1 MTTTEDPPSL
11 YDEVNALLAPA
22 RLSYGFTIILD
33 KVREGELDIEIPE
46 KLQHLELKKY
56 LTDSMDLTHI
66 NKGNGLSLQQIT
78 DILTDERNKD
88 ALQKCVDDGHF
99 KQIDSDILAD
109 AAAIGENANNIFL
122 SFHRSIQQS
131 DACVYTILKDTSNH
145 TICVSFRGSTPLF
158 SRTTQDWSINTT
170 LGTSRMETPEK
181 IKHKMPE
188 NLREGILIRKG
199 FHEYLF
205 DNEKIE
211 EQRYTNI
218 RADIQKLLLAS
229 DATYKIYVTGHSL
242 GGALASIFATWLAGG
257 AASEDM
263 YVCEKVCKK
272 VCIPKPI
279 TCITWAAAFSG
290 TNEFRL
296 AHEHLEKEG
305 LLRSVRVTNYDD
317 TVPTLPSASWLF
329 VGSRM
334 THAGIN
340 IRLISGG
347 RSIIEHSSRANFRTA
362 IRNSMLKPY
371 WRSSSAHSLQ
381 THIDRLE
388 SGKEKLQGMRIDDL
402 YKDNTVVSQD
412 FIDGR
417 IN

>member
-1 MTTTEDPPSL
+1 MG
-11 YDEVNALLAPA
+11 EVNGVWAPA
-22 RLSYGFTIILD
+22 RLSYGFTIFLD

-56 LTDSMDLTHI
+56 LTDSMDLTHY

-88 ALQKCVDDGHF
+88 AIQKCVDDGHF
-99 KQIDSDILAD
+99 KQVDSDILAD
-109 AAAIGENANNIFL
+109 AAAIGEYAKNNMYL

-131 DACVYTILKDTSNH
+131 HACVYTILKDTSNH
-145 TICVSFRGSTPLF
+145 TICVSFRGSV
-158 SRTTQDWSINTT
+158 SRTTQDWPINIKP
-170 LGTSRMETPEK
+170 GTSRMKTPEK

-188 NLREGILIRKG
+188 NLREGVLIRKG

-242 GGALASIFATWLAGG
+242 GGALASIFSTWLAGG

-279 TCITWAAAFSG
+279 TCITWAAPFSG

-296 AHEHLEKEG
+296 AHENLEKEG

-317 TVPTLPSASWLF
+317 VVPTLPSASWLF

-362 IRNSMLKPY
+362 IRNSMLKPI
-371 WRSSSAHSLQ
+371 WRGGAHCMK
-381 THIDRLE
+381 THGDRLE